1 MNHFYIFEF
10 NQTKNTMKKSNTQ
23 KRKLSKSELKEING
37 GALPPRC
44 LRGFCMMPDSGE
56 MVPGLVG
63 KDGFCC

>member
-1 MNHFYIFEF
+1 MILYISSES
-10 NQTKNTMKKSNTQ
+10 KLKITMKKSNIQ
-23 KRKLSKSELKEING
+23 KRKLNKTELKEING

-44 LRGFCMMPDSGE
+44 LRGFCTHPDSGE